1 MSNVALR
8 SRKNITS
15 LLGLCYDNRFGLI
28 DSYMSWKRFLIV
40 LAAGLMI
47 QGCSRWP
54 QIIIGDS
61 SGILTY
67 NRHTG
72 QLEVLWEKHA
82 KVINQE
88 ADSINADS
96 IPAPKR

>member
-1 MSNVALR
+1 MS
-8 SRKNITS
+8 
-15 LLGLCYDNRFGLI
+15 C
-28 DSYMSWKRFLIV
+28 KRFLIV

-67 NRHTG
+67 NRNTG

-82 KVINQE
+82 KVVDQHASSE
-88 ADSINADS
+88 NADS
-96 IPAPKR
+96 IPFSKR

>member
-1 MSNVALR
+1 MS
-8 SRKNITS
+8 
-15 LLGLCYDNRFGLI
+15 C
-28 DSYMSWKRFLIV
+28 KRFLIV
-40 LAAGLMI
+40 LLAGLMC
-47 QGCSRWP
+47 QACSRWP

-82 KVINQE
+82 KVVDQNASSE
-88 ADSINADS
+88 SADY
-96 IPAPKR
+96 IPELKK

>member
-1 MSNVALR
+1 MSN
-8 SRKNITS
+8 
-15 LLGLCYDNRFGLI
+15 
-28 DSYMSWKRFLIV
+28 KRFLIV
-40 LAAGLMI
+40 LLAGLI
-47 QGCSRWP
+47 FQGCSQWP

-82 KVINQE
+82 KVVNQNASSE
-88 ADSINADS
+88 NADS
-96 IPAPKR
+96 IKILEK

>member
-1 MSNVALR
+1 
-8 SRKNITS
+8 
-15 LLGLCYDNRFGLI
+15 
-28 DSYMSWKRFLIV
+28 MSWKRFLIV
-40 LAAGLMI
+40 LLAGLI
-47 QGCSRWP
+47 CQACGRWP

-82 KVINQE
+82 TVVDQK
-88 ADSINADS
+88 ADSVNVDS
-96 IPAPKR
+96 IRFSKR

>member
-1 MSNVALR
+1 
-8 SRKNITS
+8 
-15 LLGLCYDNRFGLI
+15 
-28 DSYMSWKRFLIV
+28 MSWKRFLIV
-40 LAAGLMI
+40 LAAGLMF
-47 QGCSRWP
+47 QACSRWP
-54 QIIIGDS
+54 QIVIGDS

-82 KVINQE
+82 KVVNHE

-96 IPAPKR
+96 TLVPKR

>member
-1 MSNVALR
+1 MS
-8 SRKNITS
+8 
-15 LLGLCYDNRFGLI
+15 Y
-28 DSYMSWKRFLIV
+28 KRFLIV
-40 LAAGLMI
+40 LLAGLLC
-47 QGCSRWP
+47 QACGRWP

-82 KVINQE
+82 KVVNQNASSE
-88 ADSINADS
+88 NADS
-96 IPAPKR
+96 TLVPER

>member
-1 MSNVALR
+1 
-8 SRKNITS
+8 
-15 LLGLCYDNRFGLI
+15 
-28 DSYMSWKRFLIV
+28 MSWKRFLIV
-40 LAAGLMI
+40 LTAGLMI

-82 KVINQE
+82 TVVNQN
-88 ADSINADS
+88 AIPANADS
-96 IPAPKR
+96 IPASNR

>member
-1 MSNVALR
+1 MSC
-8 SRKNITS
+8 K
-15 LLGLCYDNRFGLI
+15 RFVIVLTAGLI
-28 DSYMSWKRFLIV
+28 FQ
-40 LAAGLMI
+40 A
-47 QGCSRWP
+47 CSRWP

-82 KVINQE
+82 TVVNQN
-88 ADSINADS
+88 ASSANADS
-96 IPAPKR
+96 IPAVKR

>member
-1 MSNVALR
+1 
-8 SRKNITS
+8 
-15 LLGLCYDNRFGLI
+15 
-28 DSYMSWKRFLIV
+28 MSWKRFLIV

-82 KVINQE
+82 TVVNQK
-88 ADSINADS
+88 ADSVNADS
-96 IPAPKR
+96 IPNTKK

>member
-1 MSNVALR
+1 
-8 SRKNITS
+8 
-15 LLGLCYDNRFGLI
+15 
-28 DSYMSWKRFLIV
+28 MSWKRFLIV
-40 LAAGLMI
+40 GLAGLI
-47 QGCSRWP
+47 FQACSRWP

-82 KVINQE
+82 KVVNQN
-88 ADSINADS
+88 ASSANADS
-96 IPAPKR
+96 IKVLEK

>member
-1 MSNVALR
+1 
-8 SRKNITS
+8 
-15 LLGLCYDNRFGLI
+15 
-28 DSYMSWKRFLIV
+28 MSWKRFLIV

-82 KVINQE
+82 KVVNQN
-88 ADSINADS
+88 ADPTKADS
-96 IPAPKR
+96 IPFSKR

>member
-1 MSNVALR
+1 
-8 SRKNITS
+8 
-15 LLGLCYDNRFGLI
+15 
-28 DSYMSWKRFLIV
+28 MSWKRFLIV
-40 LAAGLMI
+40 LAAGLMF
-47 QGCSRWP
+47 QACSRWP

-82 KVINQE
+82 KVVNQNASSE
-88 ADSINADS
+88 NADS
-96 IPAPKR
+96 IPAAER

>member
-1 MSNVALR
+1 MS
-8 SRKNITS
+8 
-15 LLGLCYDNRFGLI
+15 C
-28 DSYMSWKRFLIV
+28 KRFLIV
-40 LAAGLMI
+40 LLTGLMC
-47 QGCSRWP
+47 QACSRWP

-82 KVINQE
+82 KVVDKNANSE
-88 ADSINADS
+88 SADST
-96 IPAPKR
+96 PELKK

>member
-1 MSNVALR
+1 
-8 SRKNITS
+8 
-15 LLGLCYDNRFGLI
+15 
-28 DSYMSWKRFLIV
+28 MSWKRFLIV
-40 LAAGLMI
+40 LLAGLI
-47 QGCSRWP
+47 CQACSRWP

-82 KVINQE
+82 KVVNQE

>member
-1 MSNVALR
+1 
-8 SRKNITS
+8 
-15 LLGLCYDNRFGLI
+15 
-28 DSYMSWKRFLIV
+28 MSWKRFLIV
-40 LAAGLMI
+40 LLAGLI
-47 QGCSRWP
+47 CQACSRWP

-82 KVINQE
+82 TVVNQS
-88 ADSINADS
+88 AIPDNADS
-96 IPAPKR
+96 IPNTKR

>member
-1 MSNVALR
+1 MS
-8 SRKNITS
+8 
-15 LLGLCYDNRFGLI
+15 C
-28 DSYMSWKRFLIV
+28 KRFLIV
-40 LAAGLMI
+40 LLAGLMC
-47 QGCSRWP
+47 QACSRWP

-82 KVINQE
+82 KVVDKNANSE
-88 ADSINADS
+88 SADS
-96 IPAPKR
+96 IPELKK